1 MKLIVNTYLVLLLS
15 STSFF
20 SHAEELIVSKKC
32 KKQSKTKA
40 QYSIC
45 LDEEMKSLERQLES
59 WLHSKE
65 IELEKLATDSQNK
78 SVLKQFKKANAFYK
92 QYIESQCR
100 SVFFEKK
107 KGGNPADRYRMC
119 KITEIAK
126 RIKQLESEE
135 N

>member
-1 MKLIVNTYLVLLLS
+1 MKLLSNTYLVLLLS
-15 STSFF
+15 SAAFF
-20 SHAEELIVSKKC
+20 SHAEELAVSKKC
-32 KKQSKTKA
+32 KNQSKTKA

-45 LDEEMKSLERQLES
+45 LDEEMKSQERLLES
-59 WLHSKE
+59 WVHSKE
-65 IELEKLATDSQNK
+65 IELDKLAIDAQNK

-119 KITEIAK
+119 KITEIVK
-126 RIKQLESEE
+126 RIKQLESED